1 MASIIATST
10 TSSCLRRILVAL
22 FIVASTLTISTTAM
36 PSLNYNAKQTWCG
49 ATITQTLS
57 MFCKGRYLS
66 MMDIV
71 IKRAQNGKNA
81 RKSVFGDLRA
91 NVQTKKKTSLIF

>member
-1 MASIIATST
+1 MAPVCIT
-10 TSSCLRRILVAL
+10 TPTMCKPFNRHCTAFLVAL
-22 FIVASTLTISTTAM
+22 LLIVLGTLATGSEAA

-71 IKRAQNGKNA
+71 IKRAQNGA
-81 RKSVFGDLRA
+81 LR
-91 NVQTKKKTSLIF
+91 